1 MCVYGSVGAGRCIPL
16 IMLVD
21 VCQCGR
27 LVMFVCLRLFET
39 LFLSQNFVNKESES
53 ESGRC

>member
-16 IMLVD
+16 KMLVD